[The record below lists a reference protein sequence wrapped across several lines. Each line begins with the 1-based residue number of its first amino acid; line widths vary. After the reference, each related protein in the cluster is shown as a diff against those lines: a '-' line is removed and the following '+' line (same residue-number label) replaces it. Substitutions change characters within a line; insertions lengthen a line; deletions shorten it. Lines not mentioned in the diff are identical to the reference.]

1 MDAPDQHFWAPRL
14 IESIP
19 QRCLVPPGS
28 IRLSSVAAPAPP
40 DCNQEPLQPYRLG
53 FEVWQSAPPAL
64 GSFVSQIK
72 SVPSLGFVGSAG
84 SRSEL
89 SKGKER
95 TPEAMVQRMI
105 SHRPISSSASG
116 AQQSDQDWLVM
127 YQQKTSRNV
136 PTYTYLGRSQIRLA
150 GRRRSSHIVLFDVT
164 YE

>member
-28 IRLSSVAAPAPP
+28 IRLSSPP
-40 DCNQEPLQPYRLG
+40 DCNQEPLQPYRLA
-53 FEVWQSAPPAL
+53 FEVRQSAPPAL

-72 SVPSLGFVGSAG
+72 SVPSWGLSVRPAVAASFPK
-84 SRSEL
+84 E

-95 TPEAMVQRMI
+95 TPEVMVQRMI

-150 GRRRSSHIVLFDVT
+150 GRRRSSHSPL
-164 YE
+164 

>member
-1 MDAPDQHFWAPRL
+1 MPLTSTSGPPRL

-40 DCNQEPLQPYRLG
+40 DCNQEALQPYRLG
-53 FEVWQSAPPAL
+53 FEVRQSAPPAL
-64 GSFVSQIK
+64 GSFASQIK
-72 SVPSLGFVGSAG
+72 SVPSLGFVGLAG

-95 TPEAMVQRMI
+95 TPEVMVQRMI

-127 YQQKTSRNV
+127 CQQKNV
-136 PTYTYLGRSQIRLA
+136 KKCAHLHLLGKKSNKTCWSKKKL
-150 GRRRSSHIVLFDVT
+150 T
-164 YE
+164 